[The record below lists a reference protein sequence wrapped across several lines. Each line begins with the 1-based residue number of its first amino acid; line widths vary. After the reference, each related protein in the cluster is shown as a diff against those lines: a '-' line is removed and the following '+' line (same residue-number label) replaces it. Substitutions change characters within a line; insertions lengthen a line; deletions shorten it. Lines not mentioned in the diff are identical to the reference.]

1 MAQKDGRVIRL
12 EINSNFLKGVTTSAL
27 SLTADMID
35 VTNYESTKSKE
46 YLPGEQTGTITAT
59 FTFDPDVSSANFA
72 DVFNAWKAGT
82 ELPFV
87 YGDATAASDVITGN
101 CLVSSLNWNGPK
113 NEVSTC
119 DATLQITGPV
129 ALDIAS

>member
-35 VTNYESTKSKE
+35 VTNYESNMSKE
-46 YLPGEQTGTITAT
+46 YLSGEQTGTITAT
-59 FTFDPDVSSANFA
+59 FTFDPDASSANFS
-72 DVFNAWKAGT
+72 DLFDAWKAGT
-82 ELPFV
+82 ELPFS
-87 YGDATAASDVITGN
+87 YGDSTRAYDLKGD
-101 CLVSSLNWNGPK
+101 CLVSSINWNGPK

-119 DATLQITGPV
+119 DATLQITGEIL
-129 ALDIAS
+129 LDTIS

>member
-35 VTNYESTKSKE
+35 VTNYESNKSKE
-46 YLPGEQTGTITAT
+46 YLSGEQTATITAT
-59 FTFDPDVSSANFA
+59 FTFDPTVSSANFS
-72 DVFNAWKAGT
+72 DVFNAWKVGT
-82 ELPFV
+82 LTAFV
-87 YGDATAASDVITGN
+87 YGDATTGSEVITGN
-101 CLVSSLNWNGPK
+101 CLVSALNWNGPK

-119 DATLQITGPV
+119 DVTLQTSGPISI
-129 ALDIAS
+129 DIAS